1 MGVERRKSNEVI
13 FRHSPVMQLKLAL
26 LNFGCIIKLLGSL
39 KQNTQAWAS
48 PPEEHSDVIG
58 LDINILFSKDLH
70 ESKIQQG

>member
-1 MGVERRKSNEVI
+1 MI

-26 LNFGCIIKLLGSL
+26 LNFGCIKKLLGSS

-48 PPEEHSDVIG
+48 PSEEHPDVIG
-58 LDINILFSKDLH
+58 LGISILFSKDLR